1 MLTGED
7 LGHGAAAFLAR
18 VPIVK
23 ECGNAVEP
31 AMHVDITAGGD
42 GDNRMRIGLRD
53 CFNQLILS
61 KGKFVAAIEALAF

>member
-1 MLTGED
+1 
-7 LGHGAAAFLAR
+7 
-18 VPIVK
+18 VK